1 MRTLQ
6 HRSKYNLGHIEAV
19 NSKLEK
25 RSVYMKNKKMRYF
38 KITPHCG
45 RFLKSQSLFIKSIL
59 PGKYISFSFGPT
71 VRIHFNLIN
80 YNFTRKILVL
90 LLFSWDSTQE
100 IHKAICKRIFCD
112 KLLHNYYFSTSDH
125 VFTVYIILNLSSYL
139 R

>member
-6 HRSKYNLGHIEAV
+6 HRSKYNLGQIEAV
-19 NSKLEK
+19 NSKLQK

-80 YNFTRKILVL
+80 YNFTRKNWCCYYFREILLKKYIRQFVNGSFAINFYIL
-90 LLFSWDSTQE
+90 LLN
-100 IHKAICKRIFCD
+100 K
-112 KLLHNYYFSTSDH
+112 
-125 VFTVYIILNLSSYL
+125 
-139 R
+139 